1 MYDYHFLIE
10 KLTKEFKGK
19 IDCRRD
25 NTEKYITF
33 KVPLKK
39 EIDNPKIITYK
50 QKFIDRYRFMPT
62 SLAGLVDN
70 LSELSNKTCKKCM
83 ERKKLNQSANILD
96 LKIID

>member
-1 MYDYHFLIE
+1 MYNYHFMIE
-10 KLTKEFKGK
+10 KLTKEFKGN
-19 IDCRRD
+19 INCVRD

-39 EIDNPKIITYK
+39 ERYNSKIITYK
-50 QKFIDRYRFMPT
+50 LKFIDSYRSMLT
-62 SLAGLVDN
+62 SLASLVDN
-70 LSELSNKTCKKCM
+70 LSKLSNKTCKKCM

>member
-1 MYDYHFLIE
+1 MIE

-39 EIDNPKIITYK
+39 KLDNPKIITYK
-50 QKFIDRYRFMPT
+50 QKFIDSYRFMAT
-62 SLAGLVDN
+62 LLASLVDN
-70 LSELSNKTCKKCM
+70 FSELSNKTCKKCM